1 MPKLFYRYIE
11 TMRASAF
18 LIIPLL
24 IFILTVDLYTYR
36 GIKPLLNRIKNLI
49 IKKGFKLLYWSVSLL
64 MFAAFVLFFL
74 KIKYVQKAEAYVYF
88 SYLIGTFA
96 LFYIPKFVL
105 ILFVLLKDVQKAATW
120 LVRAV
125 ANVKK
130 ENKLETKSKRKM
142 ERSEFLY
149 QMGLMLAAIP
159 FASILYGVTKG
170 KYNFR
175 IMRETLNFPNLPEA
189 FKGFRIIQ
197 ISDMHLGSFNK
208 NYEKIE
214 KAVELINEQKPD
226 IILFT
231 GDLVNNFAEETDGW
245 APVLSKMQASKG
257 KYSIMGN
264 HDYGDYSHWPSPKAK
279 ETNLQGIKDF
289 HKEAGFKLLLNETE
303 RLKIEDDEIA
313 LIGVENWGKPP
324 FPQHGDLDKAM
335 NNTEDLSFKLL
346 MSHDPSHW
354 DEKVLETDIDLTFA
368 GHTHG
373 MQLGIERAG
382 IKWSPVQYK
391 YPRWGGL
398 YNKGKQFLYVN
409 RGFGYIGFPGR
420 IGMPP
425 EITVIE
431 LN

>member
-1 MPKLFYRYIE
+1 
-11 TMRASAF
+11 MRASAF

-36 GIKPLLNRIKNLI
+36 GIKPILNKIRNSFLRKA
-49 IKKGFKLLYWSVSLL
+49 FKLVYWSVSIL
-64 MFAAFVLFFL
+64 MFAAFVLFFFT
-74 KIKYVQKAEAYVYF
+74 IKHVQKAEAYVYF
-88 SYLIGTFA
+88 SYLIGAFA
-96 LFYIPKFVL
+96 LFYIPKFIL
-105 ILFVLLKDVQKAATW
+105 ILFVLLKDVEKAAIW
-120 LVRAV
+120 LFRAI

-149 QMGLMLAAIP
+149 QMGLILAAIP
-159 FASILYGVTKG
+159 FASILYGVTRG

-175 IMRETLNFPNLPEA
+175 LIHETLNFPNLPES
-189 FKGFRIIQ
+189 FKGFKIVQ
-197 ISDMHLGSFNK
+197 ISDIHLGSFNK
-208 NYEKIE
+208 NFEKIE

-231 GDLVNNFAEETDGW
+231 GDLVNNFTEETEGW
-245 APVLSKMQASKG
+245 APVLSQMKASMG

-264 HDYGDYSHWPSPKAK
+264 HDYGDYSHWPSPEAKAV
-279 ETNLQGIKDF
+279 NLKGIKDF
-289 HKEAGFKLLLNETE
+289 HKEIGFNLLLNETE
-303 RLKIEDDEIA
+303 RLKIDEDEIA

-324 FPQHGDLDKAM
+324 FPQHGDLDLAM
-335 NNTEDLSFKLL
+335 TNTEDLPFKLL

-373 MQLGIERAG
+373 MQFGIERAG

-425 EITVIE
+425 EISVIE